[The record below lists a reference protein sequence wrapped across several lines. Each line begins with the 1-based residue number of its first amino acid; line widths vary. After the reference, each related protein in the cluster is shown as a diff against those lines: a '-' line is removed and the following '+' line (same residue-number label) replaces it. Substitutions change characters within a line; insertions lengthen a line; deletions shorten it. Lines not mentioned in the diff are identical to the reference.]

1 MVRDQLHQQ
10 GEVENQSSMVVSVLA
25 GPQEFAGT
33 SRRKGGKGMSRIFVV
48 VLANGDSTWKFV
60 IRKMHINVH
69 IYTARL
75 HDVVHLAGL

>member
-48 VLANGDSTWKFV
+48 FLADGVRYV
-60 IRKMHINVH
+60 IYSCGVPSAGPQPHI
-69 IYTARL
+69 ITS
-75 HDVVHLAGL
+75 